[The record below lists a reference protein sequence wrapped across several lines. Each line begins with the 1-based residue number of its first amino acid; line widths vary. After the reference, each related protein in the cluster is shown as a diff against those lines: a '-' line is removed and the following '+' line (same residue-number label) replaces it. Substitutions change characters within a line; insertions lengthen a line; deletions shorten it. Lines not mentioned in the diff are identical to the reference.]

1 MARDGNGKLPWKAI
15 ARKKVKKYNYKT
27 KCVIPFF
34 LFLSMLEIRCIIS
47 TGITLLQKWD
57 NLTS

>member
-27 KCVIPFF
+27 KCDPF
-34 LFLSMLEIRCIIS
+34 
-47 TGITLLQKWD
+47 LLVLVNVRDKVYYLNWYNFAPE